1 MALTCTPKA
10 LLANPPCA
18 ACFSEKELDTALVV
32 AMAASASLYTLPD
45 QTSTMMQDGACFTCL
60 SNKQLKQALLSAFLQ
75 SIIPALSI
83 TEIRRRMKCLACA
96 TPKQILALQAYLTCK
111 TVR

>member
-10 LLANPPCA
+10 LLANTPCA
-18 ACFSEKELDTALVV
+18 SCFSEKELDTAIVV
-32 AMAASASLYTLPD
+32 ALAAAEGTYSLPTG
-45 QTSTMMQDGACFTCL
+45 TNKMMQDAACFTCL
-60 SNKQLKQALLSAFLQ
+60 SERQLKEALLSIFLQ
-75 SIIPALSI
+75 GLSPALSI

-96 TPKQILALQAYLTCK
+96 TPKQIAALQVYLTCK